1 MTLTIEISPE
11 LEKRLHRKAGRRG
24 VAAEECVR
32 LLLEER
38 RLPTASKPLWAVA
51 TLEEWE
57 AAFDRWLTS
66 HDPTLPP
73 LPEEALRRESFY
85 GDRG

>member
-11 LEKRLHRKAGRRG
+11 MEKRLQREAGRKG
-24 VAAEECVR
+24 VAAEEYAR
-32 LLLEER
+32 RLLEER
-38 RLPTASKPLWAVA
+38 LLPTESKPLWATA
-51 TLEEWE
+51 TQEEWE

-73 LPEEALRRESFY
+73 LPEEAMRRESFY
-85 GDRG
+85 GERG